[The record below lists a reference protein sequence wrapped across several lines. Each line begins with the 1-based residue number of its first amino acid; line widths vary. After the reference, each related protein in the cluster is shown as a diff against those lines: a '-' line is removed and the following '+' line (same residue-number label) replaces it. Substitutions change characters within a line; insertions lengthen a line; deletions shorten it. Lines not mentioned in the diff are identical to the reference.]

1 MRFFARF
8 KIWCS
13 PQSIEGNARCVRQG
27 IRSMKPLLDTAEAA
41 PLCGQSVGTLENW
54 RVQGVGP
61 KFIKSGRKV
70 LYDPDD
76 IAEWRK
82 SRRFQS
88 TTEAESA

>member
-1 MRFFARF
+1 
-8 KIWCS
+8 
-13 PQSIEGNARCVRQG
+13 
-27 IRSMKPLLDTAEAA
+27 MKPLLDTRAAA
-41 PLCGQSVGTLENW
+41 PLIGHTEGTLENW

-76 IAEWRK
+76 IEAWRK

-88 TTEAESA
+88 TSEAEAA

>member
-1 MRFFARF
+1 MLANGE
-8 KIWCS
+8 
-13 PQSIEGNARCVRQG
+13 QA
-27 IRSMKPLLDTAEAA
+27 MKHLLDTEQAA
-41 PLCGQSVGTLENW
+41 PLIGQSVGTCQNW

-76 IAEWRK
+76 IAEWRA

-88 TTEAESA
+88 TSEAEAA